1 MYDELY
7 VKAPNAS
14 YYLKGRGYTEE
25 DFVRVLS
32 QVTGSDMQNFYD
44 RYIRGVDPLPYD
56 AALAVVGL
64 RLAKTATESNYSG
77 VVMDRGGAGLR
88 LGALPTDGPAARS
101 GLQQGD
107 QLVAVNGALVTRANW
122 TAAFSTRKPGDRVK
136 VQVERF
142 DRTVDVE
149 FVLEEPRSFDY
160 EVQEL
165 PNAPADTRRLRQAW
179 LTGK

>member
-1 MYDELY
+1 

-64 RLAKTATESNYSG
+64 RLAKTATESN
-77 VVMDRGGAGLR
+77 
-88 LGALPTDGPAARS
+88 
-101 GLQQGD
+101 
-107 QLVAVNGALVTRANW
+107 
-122 TAAFSTRKPGDRVK
+122 
-136 VQVERF
+136 
-142 DRTVDVE
+142 
-149 FVLEEPRSFDY
+149 
-160 EVQEL
+160 
-165 PNAPADTRRLRQAW
+165 
-179 LTGK
+179 

>member
-1 MYDELY
+1 
-7 VKAPNAS
+7 
-14 YYLKGRGYTEE
+14 
-25 DFVRVLS
+25 
-32 QVTGSDMQNFYD
+32 
-44 RYIRGVDPLPYD
+44 
-56 AALAVVGL
+56 
-64 RLAKTATESNYSG
+64 
-77 VVMDRGGAGLR
+77 MDRGGAGLR